1 MPDDS
6 QTTGS
11 SSSLFVPLTL
21 KQKFPEIIDL
31 ILRSESM
38 NDEERQYWIDIL
50 PVMTPEQTAQLK
62 TILVQER
69 EQLAAIDAKYS
80 KDIAGQKPPEKSS
93 EEIGQARRERV
104 KERSTKEHESETT
117 ELQEEA
123 EILRKVQDL

>member
-21 KQKFPEIIDL
+21 RQKFPEIIDL

-50 PVMTPEQTAQLK
+50 PVMTPEQTEQLK

-80 KDIAGQKPPEKSS
+80 KDIADQPAIQKSS
-93 EEIGQARRERV
+93 EEIGQQRRERA
-104 KERSTKEHESETT
+104 KERSTKEQQFETT
-117 ELQEEA
+117 EAQKEE